1 MNRNAFDWKDF
12 VNTKLTLDNYN
23 FDKIENLELYNDEY
37 KRIAFLSHN
46 FVNYYDRCNINNNN
60 NKKTKC
66 GNFSNILNKCETKYL
81 GPEVKTYNCEKF
93 LLLLR
98 SPLIEPLFMAQ
109 TPELL
114 FKKNYNPNLNF
125 EFDFKYEFKKLGFYN
140 ALIKE
145 NGLEEEYENTDVN
158 NINDLVKLFSIL
170 INKIEP
176 QSEEELSNED
186 VDVVEDVIEDIK
198 NNNKIL
204 EEAFN
209 DYVNKFMKN
218 ELQGG
223 GIGSFVKKTINR
235 IAIVGLG
242 CLYYTIK
249 TWIYV
254 SMIIAALVGGIL
266 LLIVLGLGNGK
277 IGWGEAT
284 FIGDATTEIS
294 KQTQVKNY
302 YTGRSTLGN
311 IIHYGG
317 TDLKKA
323 FYNGDLGLIKKNIN
337 LRIIAF
343 SIITYTYVTKII
355 DTSTNNDFIEITL
368 NDITTPTNIGLKEKE
383 KEKFILGIRK
393 SFDKYLNNDVDYE
406 LLNTYLKKFFNY
418 NERKITSYYIQ
429 FIEDRMK
436 LDQWY
441 TREVNDEKIITY
453 YLKQRELPSSFQN
466 IPNINNCEIISING
480 ETNFEL
486 WRDTINK
493 NKAERKYNLVTLYN
507 PNPLPYKVVKG
518 TRQLQVE

>member
-46 FVNYYDRCNINNNN
+46 FVNYDRSCNINNINNNNN
-60 NKKTKC
+60 NKKTNC
-66 GNFSNILNKCETKYL
+66 SNFSNILNKCETEYL

-109 TPELL
+109 TPDLL
-114 FKKNYNPNLNF
+114 LKKNYNMNQKF
-125 EFDFKYEFKKLGFYN
+125 EFDFKKEFKKLGFYD

-145 NGLEEEYENTDVN
+145 AVLEETYRDMEVNDINGLVA
-158 NINDLVKLFSIL
+158 LFSLL

-176 QSEEELSNED
+176 INNEDYLSEEDED
-186 VDVVEDVIEDIK
+186 VK
-198 NNNKIL
+198 NNNNML
-204 EEAFN
+204 EEAF
-209 DYVNKFMKN
+209 DVYVNKFVKN

-223 GIGSFVKKTINR
+223 GIGSFVKKNINR

-242 CLYYTIK
+242 CIYYTIK
-249 TWIYV
+249 MWMYV
-254 SMIIAALVGGIL
+254 SLIIAAVGLGIL
-266 LLIVLGLGNGK
+266 AAMAVGSGGK

-302 YTGRSTLGN
+302 YTGRSIIGN

-317 TDLKKA
+317 VDLKKA
-323 FYNGDLGLIKKNIN
+323 FYKGDLGLINKNIN

-343 SIITYTYVTKII
+343 SIITYVYVMII
-355 DTSTNNDFIEITL
+355 DTNTNNNNDFIEITL
-368 NDITTPTNIGLKEKE
+368 DDIINPANIGLKEKE

-393 SFDKYLNNDVDYE
+393 SFYKYLNNDVDYK

-418 NERKITSYYIQ
+418 NERKITSYYIK
-429 FIEDRMK
+429 IIDDK
-436 LDQWY
+436 
-441 TREVNDEKIITY
+441 VNIFTNKKFRDVNGKNIITY
-453 YLKQRELPSSFQN
+453 NLKQSELPSSFQN

-480 ETNFEL
+480 EKDFTK
-486 WRDTINK
+486 WRATIINQQ
-493 NKAERKYNLVTLYN
+493 NERKYNLVTLYN